1 MFATKSANA
10 GAAGAAGL
18 IIFDYVLG
26 APPFAGVLSAE
37 DPPEGS
43 MVPTS
48 SISNELGLALSARL
62 RANETITVDRFYT
75 ATNGAVL
82 YRWDEHPWLRLAEY

>member
-10 GAAGAAGL
+10 GAAGAAGV
-18 IIFDYVLG
+18 IIFDYVPG

-37 DPPEGS
+37 DPPEGP

-82 YRWDEHPWLRLAEY
+82 YR